1 MKRKQGSTHSKR
13 QKHYTHKAEFSV
25 HHQNKASAEKCL
37 RFLYEELNAYKTTYS
52 QETIYQATQG
62 CLTLPGIVGT
72 QGVRFCMISARM
84 LLLISR
90 GVDHYERREYG
101 RLFQMTRTFAYHKS
115 NLTGQSKQDILRD
128 TI

>member
-1 MKRKQGSTHSKR
+1 
-13 QKHYTHKAEFSV
+13 
-25 HHQNKASAEKCL
+25 
-37 RFLYEELNAYKTTYS
+37 
-52 QETIYQATQG
+52 
-62 CLTLPGIVGT
+62 
-72 QGVRFCMISARM
+72 MISARM